1 MLTRA
6 LLMLERF
13 VLLIIIAMTVA
24 AIGLELYAVYRRE
37 NVELADLLLLFIYT
51 EVIAMAGAFF
61 KSHTIPVMYPLFI
74 AITALAR
81 LIILQGKEMDPAN
94 ILYEATS
101 ILVLTVAIL
110 LLKARHIDFVGIFQT
125 GHKDNSVAKHLNDE
139 KQDH

>member
-94 ILYEATS
+94 ILYEAIS
-101 ILVLTVAIL
+101 ILVLTIAIL
-110 LLKARHIDFVGIFQT
+110 LLKARQIDFAGIFQS
-125 GHKDNSVAKHLNDE
+125 GRKDESVAKHLNDE

>member
-6 LLMLERF
+6 ILMLERI
-13 VLLIIIAMTVA
+13 VLLIIIAMTVT
-24 AIGLELYAVYRRE
+24 AIGFELHDVYQRKDI
-37 NVELADLLLLFIYT
+37 ELADLLLLFIYT

-101 ILVLTVAIL
+101 ILVLTIAIL
-110 LLKARHIDFVGIFQT
+110 LLKARQIDFAGIFQS
-125 GHKDNSVAKHLNDE
+125 GRKDESVAKHLTDE
-139 KQDH
+139 KHDR